1 MKAMISNHSI
11 LQSTDKAL
19 SMIQI
24 QMKIDKIQKG
34 YSKNGKK
41 KKKIKELRKK
51 NTFLR
56 WRSF

>member
-41 KKKIKELRKK
+41 KKKDKRTKK
-51 NTFLR
+51 KKIL
-56 WRSF
+56 S